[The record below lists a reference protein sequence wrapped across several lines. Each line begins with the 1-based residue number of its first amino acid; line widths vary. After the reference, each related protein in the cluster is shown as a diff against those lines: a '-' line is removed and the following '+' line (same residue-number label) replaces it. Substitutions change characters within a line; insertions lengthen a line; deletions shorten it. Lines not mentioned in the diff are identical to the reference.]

1 MLDFYFT
8 RILAKFD
15 STDWSIVKRK
25 KFYEDFKIL
34 SEADLLKLN
43 DDIALANWE
52 NLLSNNITDREI
64 MSVVTSTESTNT
76 IIGLYK
82 FIR

>member
-15 STDWSIVKRK
+15 STEWSIIKRK
-25 KFYEDFKIL
+25 KFYQDFKIL
-34 SEADLLKLN
+34 NEVDLLKLN

-52 NLLSNNITDREI
+52 NWIC
-64 MSVVTSTESTNT
+64 
-76 IIGLYK
+76 K
-82 FIR
+82 